1 MSKEMN
7 MKKLFAIAALV
18 CSIFTQCNSQN
29 FRSIN
34 ANDFE
39 KAIRQPDVIVL
50 DSRTAQEYAD
60 GHIRNA
66 VNIDV
71 KSADFE
77 QKAVATLDKSKT
89 IAVYCRSGRRSKIA
103 AATLVK
109 NGFTVIELDCGIIC
123 WSSAGKEVVK

>member
-1 MSKEMN
+1 MM
-7 MKKLFAIAALV
+7 LIV
-18 CSIFTQCNSQN
+18 SIFTNCSGQN
-29 FRSIN
+29 FRSVN
-34 ANDFE
+34 AADFE
-39 KAIRQPDVIVL
+39 QIIKQPNVTVL

-66 VNIDV
+66 VNIV
-71 KSADFE
+71 VIAADFE
-77 QKAVATLDKSKT
+77 QKAIATLDKSKT

-123 WSSAGKEVVK
+123 WASAGKEVVK